1 MLFKSKVG
9 IDASIWISDAIAKM
23 FLSSA
28 NKRGFLIMGLYT
40 SSFGISSFL

>member
-9 IDASIWISDAIAKM
+9 IDAFISTSEAIAKM
-23 FLSSA
+23 FLSSV

-40 SSFGISSFL
+40 SSFGIFSFL